1 MMANKQQRARVSV
14 EMRAPITVSATGQSV
29 LLLRIRLF
37 RVLFD
42 LLVLLVILPAVVT
55 LAHGILLWICWP
67 A

>member
-1 MMANKQQRARVSV
+1 
-14 EMRAPITVSATGQSV
+14 MRAPKTVSTTGQSV
-29 LLLRIRLF
+29 LLLGIRLF

-55 LAHGILLWICWP
+55 FAHGILLWICWP

>member
-1 MMANKQQRARVSV
+1 MMANKKQRARVSV
-14 EMRAPITVSATGQSV
+14 EMRAPVTVSTTGQSV

-55 LAHGILLWICWP
+55 LAHGILLWIRWP